1 MNMHIPLSNN
11 SILFSKMAKFID
23 KCYLLKTLN
32 SLINLQLDVLGL
44 EETVT
49 KKIWR
54 AKRQM
59 KLSHLSFLSFSDIPV
74 R

>member
-1 MNMHIPLSNN
+1 MIKHAYSTFEQLYIIQQNG
-11 SILFSKMAKFID
+11 D
-23 KCYLLKTLN
+23 KKEQIYRRVCYLLKTLN

-54 AKRQM
+54 A
-59 KLSHLSFLSFSDIPV
+59 
-74 R
+74 

>member
-1 MNMHIPLSNN
+1 
-11 SILFSKMAKFID
+11 MAKFID

-49 KKIWR
+49 KR
-54 AKRQM
+54 SGELNDR
-59 KLSHLSFLSFSDIPV
+59 
-74 R
+74 

>member
-1 MNMHIPLSNN
+1 
-11 SILFSKMAKFID
+11 MAKFID